1 MSGTQDNAALRH
13 QTDALVSEVERLRA
27 LAVALERW
35 HQDMISMM
43 AQHRDMNAEGEDMHC
58 IARQLIMVS
67 LNAAIEGAR
76 AGNEARGFVAVAA
89 EVKTLAHRVQAL
101 AGELGRNLH
110 TSSLITTATFQD
122 IQAAGKMMMA
132 AITGLEV
139 QVRQLRSAIGQGA

>member
-1 MSGTQDNAALRH
+1 MPRSK
-13 QTDALVSEVERLRA
+13 
-27 LAVALERW
+27 
-35 HQDMISMM
+35 
-43 AQHRDMNAEGEDMHC
+43 
-58 IARQLIMVS
+58 
-67 LNAAIEGAR
+67 
-76 AGNEARGFVAVAA
+76 VAA

>member
-1 MSGTQDNAALRH
+1 MSGAQDTAALR
-13 QTDALVSEVERLRA
+13 QRTDELAQEVVRLRA

-43 AQHRDMNAEGEDMHC
+43 AQHRDMNAEGEDMHS

-89 EVKTLAHRVQAL
+89 EVKTLALRVQVL

-132 AITGLEV
+132 AISALEG
-139 QVRQLRSAIGQGA
+139 QVRQLRAELG

>member
-1 MSGTQDNAALRH
+1 MSAIPDNAGLHRR
-13 QTDALVSEVERLRA
+13 TDALAQEVGRLRS

-43 AQHRDMNAEGEDMHC
+43 AQNRSMDAEGEDMHA

-89 EVKTLAHRVQAL
+89 EVKTLAHRVQTL
-101 AGELGRNLH
+101 AGELGKNLQ

-132 AITGLEV
+132 AISGLEV
-139 QVRQLRSAIGQGA
+139 QVRDLRLEIG